1 MKHQPASSL
10 EEKQRWQA
18 ADHME
23 CTYPAMDQQDE
34 IYTYSQNHQRK
45 GRSYPWFLEWH
56 CNTTTWSLPLSLCP
70 HLITMVSCSFAYT
83 NLLVLTWWCYV
94 AALYYL
100 LLLLTTY
107 LSCCCFVLCASLLA
121 IFIPCALLLLTIS
134 VSPPINLLLL
144 VILLLVIIVVSHAL
158 LLTFQSVLFYLTFLF
173 F

>member
-1 MKHQPASSL
+1 MVLVISSRLAVVGSNRAWHNNNNNNNNNNDNEASTAGSL

-34 IYTYSQNHQRK
+34 IYTYSQDHQRK

-56 CNTTTWSLPLSLCP
+56 CNATTWSLSLSLCP

-94 AALYYL
+94 AALYLEAYL
-100 LLLLTTY
+100 RPIFFCCLLPTY
-107 LSCCCFVLCASLLA
+107 LVVVLCY
-121 IFIPCALLLLTIS
+121 
-134 VSPPINLLLL
+134 VL
-144 VILLLVIIVVSHAL
+144 VC
-158 LLTFQSVLFYLTFLF
+158 
-173 F
+173 